1 MFEIDMVP
9 WLVLPRQSW
18 ESRAL
23 CNAVRVRG
31 PVPDRPEYYET
42 PNAGVEITKN
52 KDRSQ
57 MDRKT
62 VSWEIKYSVSKVQQ
76 EGS

>member
-1 MFEIDMVP
+1 M
-9 WLVLPRQSW
+9 
-18 ESRAL
+18 RAK
-23 CNAVRVRG
+23 G